1 MGNMLVKRGIA
12 VSPGVAIG
20 PALLF
25 GADNFKL
32 PRHYTSKSAIDA
44 ELGRFHAA
52 LNAVCDDIEENQRVA
67 TERLGKEYGA
77 IFGAHVLMARSPEL
91 VGEVERLIREETNT
105 PERACEIV
113 LNKYAKL
120 FQELGSRYHAERA
133 QDIYDLK
140 NRLLRQLLGKQRQEM
155 SDLTEPVLIL
165 AHNLTPSETA
175 NLKRE
180 FVLGF
185 VTEVGGPTSH
195 TAILAGALE
204 LPAVVGV
211 GDFLSEVD
219 GGDLVIIDGDRGEVI
234 INPVESVIAERREAQ
249 KKNEST
255 YAAFEIERSA
265 ESITEDGEHIQLLG
279 NIEFP
284 GEAEHC
290 LERGAEGIG
299 LYRTEF
305 LYLGADQEPSEEDH
319 YRAYCQVIEALNG
332 RDVVI
337 RTLDLGADKMP
348 NVSARQVDCT
358 NPALGLRGIRLS
370 LQNLEGFK
378 TQLRAILR
386 AADKAPPGSV
396 KIMFPLIS
404 SLYEFRQAKMVV
416 RDVMDDLDE
425 ARVAFP
431 RNVPLGM
438 MVEVPSAAILAD
450 QFAEEVD
457 FFSIGTNDLI
467 QYTLAVDRGDP
478 AVSSQYRAGNPAI
491 LRMIRMVVE
500 AADRPNRK
508 IDVTVC
514 GQMSSD
520 PKFLP
525 LLVGLGIRRISVT
538 PHSIPELKAVIRR
551 LTIPKAKEIATH
563 SEWLGLTRGVDSYL
577 QGELFKFCPQLV
589 RQPETGMAAVEQ

>member
-1 MGNMLVKRGIA
+1 MLVKRGIA

-25 GADNFKL
+25 GAENFKL
-32 PRHYTSKSAIDA
+32 SRHYTSKSEIDT
-44 ELGRFHAA
+44 EVGRFHAA
-52 LNAVCDDIEENQRVA
+52 LDAVCSDIEENQRVA

-91 VGEVERLIREETNT
+91 VSEVERLIREETNT

-140 NRLLRQLLGKQRQEM
+140 NRLLRQLLGKQRQEIT
-155 SDLTEPVLIL
+155 DLTEPVLIL

-211 GDFLSEVD
+211 GEFLSEVTS
-219 GGDLVIIDGDRGEVI
+219 GDLVIIDGDRGEVI
-234 INPVESVIAERREAQ
+234 INPIESVIAERREAQ
-249 KKNEST
+249 KKNESN
-255 YAAFEIERSA
+255 YAALETERTA
-265 ESITEDGEHIQLLG
+265 EPITADGEHIQLLG

-284 GEAEHC
+284 TETEHC

-305 LYLGADQEPSEEDH
+305 LYLGVEQEPSEEDH
-319 YRAYCQVIEALNG
+319 YQAYCKVIDALGG
-332 RDVVI
+332 REVVI
-337 RTLDLGADKMP
+337 RTLDLGADKVP
-348 NVSARQVDCT
+348 SVGGHPAESP
-358 NPALGLRGIRLS
+358 NPALGLRSIRLS
-370 LQNLEGFK
+370 LQYLEGFK

-386 AADKAPPGSV
+386 AAAKAPPGSV

-404 SLYEFRQAKMVV
+404 SLYEFRQAKMIV

-425 ARVAFP
+425 AGESFP
-431 RNVPLGM
+431 RDVPLGM

-450 QFAEEVD
+450 QFAAEVD

-478 AVSSQYRAGNPAI
+478 AVSSLYRTGDPAI
-491 LRMIRMVVE
+491 LRLIRMVVA
-500 AADRPNRK
+500 AADQPNRK
-508 IDVTVC
+508 IPVTVC

-525 LLVGLGIRRISVT
+525 LLIGLGIRRISVT

-551 LTIPKAKEIATH
+551 LTIPKAMDIATH
-563 SEWLGLTRGVDSYL
+563 AEWLGLSRGIDNYL
-577 QGELFKFCPQLV
+577 QSELSKICPQLV
-589 RQPETGMAAVEQ
+589 R

>member
-1 MGNMLVKRGIA
+1 MVVKRGVA

-25 GADNFKL
+25 GEENFKL
-32 PRHYTSKSAIDA
+32 ARHYTSRSAIETEVA
-44 ELGRFHAA
+44 RFHTA
-52 LNAVCDDIEENQRVA
+52 LDAVCTDIEENQRVA

-77 IFGAHVLMARSPEL
+77 IFGAHLMMARAPEL
-91 VGEVERLIREETNT
+91 ISEVERLIREVTNT

-113 LNKYAKL
+113 LNSYAKL

-133 QDIYDLK
+133 HDIYDLK

-155 SDLTEPVLIL
+155 SDLTEPVVIL

-175 NLKRE
+175 NLQRE

-185 VTEVGGPTSH
+185 ATEVGGPTSH

-211 GDFLSEVD
+211 GDFLSEVTS
-219 GGDLVIIDGDRGEVI
+219 GDIVIIDGDRGEII
-234 INPVESVIAERREAQ
+234 INPVESVIAERQEAQ
-249 KKNEST
+249 KKQASN
-255 YAAFEIERSA
+255 YAALETERAA
-265 ESITEDGEHIQLLG
+265 ESITADGETIQLLG

-284 GEAEHC
+284 TEAEHC
-290 LERGAEGIG
+290 LERGADGIG

-305 LYLGADQEPSEEDH
+305 LYLGAEQEPSEEDQ
-319 YRAYCQVIEALNG
+319 YRAYCQVIEALGG
-332 RDVVI
+332 REVVI
-337 RTLDLGADKMP
+337 RTLDVGADKIP
-348 NVSARQVDCT
+348 NIGGQPSESP

-370 LQNLEGFK
+370 LRYFEGFK

-386 AADKAPPGSV
+386 AAAKAPSGSV

-404 SLYEFRQAKMVV
+404 SLQEFRQAKMLV
-416 RDVMDDLDE
+416 RDVMNDLDE
-425 ARVAFP
+425 AGESFP
-431 RNVPLGM
+431 RDVPLGM

-450 QFAEEVD
+450 QFAAEVD

-478 AVSSQYRAGNPAI
+478 AVSNQYRTGDPAI
-491 LRMIRMVVE
+491 LRLIRMVVD
-500 AADRPNRK
+500 AADKPDRK
-508 IDVTVC
+508 IPVTVC

-525 LLVGLGIRRISVT
+525 LLLGLGIRRISVT

-551 LTIPKAKEIATH
+551 LTIPKAKDIATH
-563 SEWLGLTRGVDSYL
+563 AEWLGLSHGIDNYL
-577 QGELFKFCPQLV
+577 QGELTKICPQLV
-589 RQPETGMAAVEQ
+589 R

>member
-1 MGNMLVKRGIA
+1 MLVKRGIA

-25 GADNFKL
+25 GAENFKL
-32 PRHYTSKSAIDA
+32 SRHYTSKSEIETEA
-44 ELGRFHAA
+44 GRFHAA
-52 LNAVCDDIEENQRVA
+52 LDAVCVDIEENQRVA

-91 VGEVERLIREETNT
+91 VSEVERLIREETNT

-155 SDLTEPVLIL
+155 ADLTEPVLIL

-185 VTEVGGPTSH
+185 ATEVGGPTSH

-211 GDFLSEVD
+211 GDFLSEVTS
-219 GGDLVIIDGDRGEVI
+219 GDLVIIDGDRGEVI
-234 INPVESVIAERREAQ
+234 INPVESVIAERRAAQ
-249 KKNEST
+249 KKNESN
-255 YAAFEIERSA
+255 YAAFETERTA
-265 ESITEDGEHIQLLG
+265 EPITADGERIQLLG

-284 GEAEHC
+284 TETEHC

-305 LYLGADQEPSEEDH
+305 LYLGVDQEPSEEDH
-319 YRAYCQVIEALNG
+319 YHAYCKVIEALGG
-332 RDVVI
+332 REVVI
-337 RTLDLGADKMP
+337 RTLDLGADKVP
-348 NVSARQVDCT
+348 SVGGLTAEST
-358 NPALGLRGIRLS
+358 NSALGLRSIRIS
-370 LQNLEGFK
+370 LQYREGFK

-386 AADKAPPGSV
+386 AAAKAPPGSV

-404 SLYEFRQAKMVV
+404 SLNEFRQAKMVV

-425 ARVAFP
+425 LGEPFP
-431 RNVPLGM
+431 RDVPLGM

-450 QFAEEVD
+450 HFALEVD

-478 AVSSQYRAGNPAI
+478 AVSSLYRTGDPAI
-491 LRMIRMVVE
+491 LRLIRMVVA
-500 AADRPNRK
+500 AADQPNRK
-508 IDVTVC
+508 IPVTVC

-525 LLVGLGIRRISVT
+525 LLIGLGIRRISVT

-551 LTIPKAKEIATH
+551 LTIPKAKDIATH
-563 SEWLGLTRGVDSYL
+563 AEWLGLSRGVDNYL
-577 QGELFKFCPQLV
+577 QGELFKICPQLV
-589 RQPETGMAAVEQ
+589 R

>member
-1 MGNMLVKRGIA
+1 MSAMVVKRGVA

-25 GADNFKL
+25 GAESFKL
-32 PRHYTSKSAIDA
+32 PRHYTNKSAIES
-44 ELGRFHAA
+44 ELERFRAA
-52 LNAVCDDIEENQRVA
+52 LDAVCVDIEENQRIA
-67 TERLGKEYGA
+67 NERLGSEYGA

-91 VGEVERLIREETNT
+91 VQEVERLVREETLT

-113 LNKYAKL
+113 LNKFAKL
-120 FQELGSRYHAERA
+120 FQGLGSRYHAERS

-140 NRLLRQLLGKQRQEM
+140 NRLLRQLLGRQREEL
-155 SDLTEPVLIL
+155 SNLTEPVLIL
-165 AHNLTPSETA
+165 ARNLTPSETA

-185 VTEVGGPTSH
+185 ATEVGGPTSH

-211 GDFLSEVD
+211 GDFLSEVNA
-219 GGDLVIIDGDRGEVI
+219 GDLVIIDGYRGEVI
-234 INPVESVIAERREAQ
+234 INPVESVLAERRDDLRKSE
-249 KKNEST
+249 KS
-255 YAAFEIERSA
+255 YAAFESERTAEPITQDNERIE
-265 ESITEDGEHIQLLG
+265 LLG

-284 GEAEHC
+284 NEAEHC

-305 LYLGADQEPSEEDH
+305 LYLGRDVEPTEEDH
-319 YRAYCQVIEALNG
+319 FQAYQHVIAALDG
-332 RDVVI
+332 REVVI
-337 RTLDLGADKMP
+337 RTLDLGADKVP
-348 NVSARQVDCT
+348 SVGGFLSEST
-358 NPALGLRGIRLS
+358 NPALGLRSIRLS
-370 LQNLEGFK
+370 LQYLAGFK

-386 AADKAPPGSV
+386 AAADAPPGSV
-396 KIMFPLIS
+396 RIMFPLVS

-416 RDVMDDLDE
+416 RDVMEDLDD
-425 ARVAFP
+425 AGISFQRD
-431 RNVPLGM
+431 VPLGM

-450 QFAEEVD
+450 QFAKEVD

-478 AVSSQYRAGNPAI
+478 AVSSQYRTGDPAI
-491 LRMIRMVVE
+491 LRLIEMVVD
-500 AADRPNRK
+500 AANQPERK
-508 IDVTVC
+508 IPVTVC

-525 LLVGLGIRRISVT
+525 LLIGLGIRRISVT

-563 SEWLGLTRGVDSYL
+563 AKWLGLSRGVDNYL
-577 QGELFKFCPQLV
+577 QGELFKICP
-589 RQPETGMAAVEQ
+589 EFGH

>member
-1 MGNMLVKRGIA
+1 MLVKRGIA

-25 GADNFKL
+25 GADTFKL

-44 ELGRFHAA
+44 EIERFHAA
-52 LNAVCDDIEENQRVA
+52 LDAVCAGIEENQRVA

-77 IFGAHVLMARSPEL
+77 IFGAHMLMARSPEL
-91 VGEVERLIREETNT
+91 VGEIERLIREETNT

-140 NRLLRQLLGKQRQEM
+140 NRLLRQLLGKQRHEM

-180 FVLGF
+180 FVRGF

-211 GDFLSEVD
+211 GEFLSDVNA
-219 GGDLVIIDGDRGEVI
+219 GDLVIIDGDRGEVI

-249 KKNEST
+249 KKSAT
-255 YAAFEIERSA
+255 AYAALERERTA
-265 ESITEDGEHIQLLG
+265 EPITADGEHIQLLG

-284 GEAEHC
+284 TEAKHC

-305 LYLGADQEPSEEDH
+305 LYLGVDREPSEEDH
-319 YRAYCQVIEALNG
+319 YLAYRQVIEALDG
-332 RDVVI
+332 REVVI
-337 RTLDLGADKMP
+337 RTLDLGADKVP
-348 NVSARQVDCT
+348 SVGGLHAEVT
-358 NPALGLRGIRLS
+358 NPALGLRSIRLS

-386 AADKAPPGSV
+386 AAANTPPGSV

-404 SLYEFRQAKMVV
+404 SLYEFRQAKMLVH
-416 RDVMDDLDE
+416 DVMDDLDE
-425 ARVAFP
+425 AGVPFP
-431 RNVPLGM
+431 REVPLGM

-450 QFAEEVD
+450 QFAAEVD

-478 AVSSQYRAGNPAI
+478 AVSSQYRTGDPAI

-508 IDVTVC
+508 VPVTVC

-525 LLVGLGIRRISVT
+525 LLIGLGIRRISVT
-538 PHSIPELKAVIRR
+538 PHTIPELKAVIRR
-551 LTIPKAKEIATH
+551 LTIPQAKDIATH
-563 SEWLGLTRGVDSYL
+563 AEWLSLSRGIDNYL
-577 QGELFKFCPQLV
+577 QGELSKICPQLV
-589 RQPETGMAAVEQ
+589 R

>member
-1 MGNMLVKRGIA
+1 MLIKRGIA

-25 GADNFKL
+25 GMENFKL
-32 PRHYTSKSAIDA
+32 PRHYTSKSSIDA
-44 ELGRFHAA
+44 EIERFHAA
-52 LNAVCDDIEENQRVA
+52 LDAVCSDIEENQRVA

-77 IFGAHVLMARSPEL
+77 IFGAHVMMARSPEL
-91 VGEVERLIREETNT
+91 VSEVERLIREETNT

-120 FQELGSRYHAERA
+120 FQDLGSRYHAERA

-140 NRLLRQLLGKQRQEM
+140 NRLLSQLLGKQRQEM

-211 GDFLSEVD
+211 GEFLSEVNA
-219 GGDLVIIDGDRGEVI
+219 GDLVIIDGDRGEVI

-249 KKNEST
+249 KKSASN
-255 YAAFEIERSA
+255 YAALEIDRTA
-265 ESITEDGEHIQLLG
+265 ESITADGVKIQLLG

-284 GEAEHC
+284 TETAHC

-305 LYLGADQEPSEEDH
+305 LYLGVEQEPSEEDH
-319 YRAYCQVIEALNG
+319 YQAYCQVIEALGG
-332 RDVVI
+332 REVVI
-337 RTLDLGADKMP
+337 RTLDLGADKVP
-348 NVSARQVDCT
+348 SVGAQQAEST
-358 NPALGLRGIRLS
+358 NPALGLRSIRLS
-370 LQNLEGFK
+370 LQNLVGFK

-386 AADKAPPGSV
+386 AAAKAPPGTV

-416 RDVMDDLDE
+416 HDVMDDLDE
-425 ARVAFP
+425 AGEPFP

-450 QFAEEVD
+450 HFAAEVD

-467 QYTLAVDRGDP
+467 QYTLAVGRGDP
-478 AVSSQYRAGNPAI
+478 AVSSHYRTGDPAI
-491 LRMIRMVVE
+491 LRLIRMVV
-500 AADRPNRK
+500 AAAENPDRIIP
-508 IDVTVC
+508 VTVC

-525 LLVGLGIRRISVT
+525 LLIGLGIRRISVT

-563 SEWLGLTRGVDSYL
+563 AEWLGLSRGVENYL
-577 QGELFKFCPQLV
+577 QGELSKICPQLV
-589 RQPETGMAAVEQ
+589 R

>member
-1 MGNMLVKRGIA
+1 MLVKRGIA

-25 GADNFKL
+25 GAENFKL
-32 PRHYTSKSAIDA
+32 SRHYTSKSAI
-44 ELGRFHAA
+44 ETEIGRFHAA
-52 LNAVCDDIEENQRVA
+52 LNAVCTDIEENQRVA

-91 VGEVERLIREETNT
+91 VSEVERLIREETNT

-155 SDLTEPVLIL
+155 TDLTEPVLIL

-211 GDFLSEVD
+211 GEFLSEVTS
-219 GGDLVIIDGDRGEVI
+219 GDLIIIDGDRGEVI
-234 INPVESVIAERREAQ
+234 INPIESVIAERRAAQ
-249 KKNEST
+249 QKNESN
-255 YAAFEIERSA
+255 YAALEIERTA
-265 ESITEDGEHIQLLG
+265 EPITADGERIQLLG

-284 GEAEHC
+284 TETGHC
-290 LERGAEGIG
+290 LERGADGIG

-305 LYLGADQEPSEEDH
+305 LYLGVEQEPSEEDH
-319 YRAYCQVIEALNG
+319 YQAYCRVIEDLGG
-332 RDVVI
+332 REVVI
-337 RTLDLGADKMP
+337 RTLDLGADKVP
-348 NVSARQVDCT
+348 SVGGLPAEST
-358 NPALGLRGIRLS
+358 NPALGLRSIRLS
-370 LQNLEGFK
+370 LQHREGFK

-386 AADKAPPGSV
+386 AAAKAPPGSV

-404 SLYEFRQAKMVV
+404 SLNEFRQAKMVV

-425 ARVAFP
+425 AGESFP
-431 RNVPLGM
+431 REVPLGM

-450 QFAEEVD
+450 QFAAEVD

-478 AVSSQYRAGNPAI
+478 AVSSLYRTGDPAI
-491 LRMIRMVVE
+491 LRLIRMVVA
-500 AADRPNRK
+500 AADQPNRK
-508 IDVTVC
+508 IPVTVC

-525 LLVGLGIRRISVT
+525 LLIGLGIRRISVT

-551 LTIPKAKEIATH
+551 LTIPKAKDIATH
-563 SEWLGLTRGVDSYL
+563 AEWLGLSRGIDNYL
-577 QGELFKFCPQLV
+577 QGEVSKICPQLV
-589 RQPETGMAAVEQ
+589 R